1 MSDAVEIYI
10 CLEGQALKEGKME
23 MSNSIHDKHAAE
35 SDALARVKRNPK
47 IAKVAYY
54 RINESGD
61 FRIFYSYTNK
71 DLAASKAEDQKPKP
85 KRKKPRKK
93 GFFEKWLGIGGPK
106 KAKVKKAKPKKAKP
120 KKKAPKKKA

>member
-23 MSNSIHDKHAAE
+23 MSNSIYDKHAAE
-35 SDALARVKRNPK
+35 DDALARVKRNPK

-71 DLAASKAEDQKPKP
+71 DLASSKAEEQKPKP

-106 KAKVKKAKPKKAKP
+106 TKVKKTKPQKAQA
-120 KKKAPKKKA
+120 KKKATKKKI